1 MLINLRPQT
10 LTASSF
16 RGVRNLVSARQD
28 ASGSESPPP
37 TTMRWPW
44 DYQLWLQW
52 SQGSNEDGKQ
62 IYFQARSHGCW
73 QPLKVYSQAFS
84 HGFFVG
90 LRFSPP
96 GFHQSLPKCIPD
108 MATSDP
114 KARENQRASET
125 KNMGFLWPNLRN
137 DISSV
142 KAQKA
147 NQSLV
152 YTQREKILQ
161 GWEYQGVGIIEDQ
174 FRNCWAQKFWVK
186 QY

>member
-1 MLINLRPQT
+1 MPLAQSLPPHHHEVAMGLSVVATMISRLKWRWKTNLLPSS
-10 LTASSF
+10 LAWLLAASE
-16 RGVRNLVSARQD
+16 GV
-28 ASGSESPPP
+28 
-37 TTMRWPW
+37 
-44 DYQLWLQW
+44 
-52 SQGSNEDGKQ
+52 
-62 IYFQARSHGCW
+62 
-73 QPLKVYSQAFS
+73 FS
-84 HGFFVG
+84 SVLAWFFVG